1 MQQHLHS
8 KAFALGH
15 EVPKSAPM
23 KKDKMWLALGLFLGM
38 IAVQVG
44 LFMLWHWPIIG
55 MIAVQV
61 GLFMLWHWACY
72 WA

>member
-44 LFMLWHWPIIG
+44 LFMLWHW
-55 MIAVQV
+55 
-61 GLFMLWHWACY
+61 ACY